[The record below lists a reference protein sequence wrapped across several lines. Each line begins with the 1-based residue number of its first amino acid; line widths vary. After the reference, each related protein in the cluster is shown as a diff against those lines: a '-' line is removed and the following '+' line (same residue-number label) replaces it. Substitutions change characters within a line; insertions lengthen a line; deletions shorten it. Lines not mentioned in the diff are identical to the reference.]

1 MERKVIVILDAFRWD
16 YISKSQTPFLYKF
29 KEQNL
34 YIKKLIASPGFC
46 ERSEIFTGLDPKKS
60 GNFLAYGLKNFD
72 ERKNRLFLF
81 KTLFLIEV
89 FIKKWFN
96 FNLTYKGKRINS
108 QKIIRFF
115 FNLLFRKTLRGSQ
128 LIPFDFFPFFDLTED
143 KFSMTT
149 LSEYPFNT
157 FFDFLHS
164 NKIKFSTKAFTNLNS
179 PSGLDDLDRIKLLE
193 NIVADKS
200 IQYSFL
206 YISEIDFLGHKL
218 GPNELLK
225 SNKLFKFDKKIKNLY
240 KRLKDI
246 DNNLKFIFIGDHGMQ
261 DVIQHIDVESKIIS
275 YTKKYNLKRGA
286 DVIWFIDS
294 NYFRIWF
301 FNNKKFNLSCFQ
313 NEVRFEEYGYY
324 LSLDK
329 LAEFNSESIKYG
341 DLLWCA
347 NDKAL
352 LYPNFFNSTKLKG
365 MHGYYSDSQDLFG
378 MAIIEND
385 KKDIIQKLP
394 LNEIKKYF

>member
-16 YISKSQTPFLYKF
+16 YISKNQTPFLHKF

-60 GNFLAYGLKNFD
+60 GNFLAYGLKNF
-72 ERKNRLFLF
+72 EKRKNRLFFF

-89 FIKKWFN
+89 FVKKWFN
-96 FNLTYKGKRINS
+96 FNLPYGGKRINS
-108 QKIIRFF
+108 QKLIRFF
-115 FNLLFRKTLRGSQ
+115 FNLIFNRTLRGSQ
-128 LIPFDFFPFFDLTED
+128 LIPFDFFPFFELTED

-157 FFDFLHS
+157 FFDLLHA

-193 NIVADKS
+193 NIIADKS
-200 IQYSFL
+200 IKYSFL

-225 SNKLFKFDKKIKNLY
+225 SNKLFKFDKKIKTLY

-246 DNNLKFIFIGDHGMQ
+246 DKSLKFIFIGDHGMQ

-275 YTKKYNLKRGA
+275 YTKKYNLKRGT

-329 LAEFNSESIKYG
+329 LAEFNSDSIKYG

-347 NDKAL
+347 NDKTL
-352 LYPNFFNSTKLKG
+352 IYPNFFNSTELKG

-385 KKDIIQKLP
+385 KKNLIQKLP
-394 LNEIKKYF
+394 LNEIKNYF

>member
-1 MERKVIVILDAFRWD
+1 MDRKVIVILDAFRWD
-16 YISKSQTPFLYKF
+16 YISKNQTPFLYNF

-34 YIKKLIASPGFC
+34 YIQNLVPSPGFC
-46 ERSEIFTGLDPKKS
+46 ERSEIFTGLNPKQS
-60 GNFLAYGLKNFD
+60 GNFLAYGLKNNF
-72 ERKNRLFLF
+72 KSNISTFFF

-115 FNLLFRKTLRGSQ
+115 FNLLFSKTLRGSQ
-128 LIPFDFFPFFDLTED
+128 LIPFDFFPFFELTED

-179 PSGLDDLDRIKLLE
+179 SSDLDDSTRIKLLE
-193 NIVADKS
+193 SIVSDKS
-200 IQYSFL
+200 ITYSFL

-218 GPNELLK
+218 GPKNLLK
-225 SNKLFKFDKKIKNLY
+225 SKKLSIFDKKIKTLY
-240 KRLKDI
+240 EKLKGVD
-246 DNNLKFIFIGDHGMQ
+246 DNLKFLFIGDHGMLN
-261 DVIQHIDVESKIIS
+261 VKEVFDVESMIIS
-275 YTKKYNLKRGA
+275 YVNRHNLKRGT

-301 FNNKKFNLSCFQ
+301 FRNKKFHLTSFQ
-313 NEVRFEEYGYY
+313 NEIFFDKYGDY
-324 LSLDK
+324 LNPDK
-329 LAEFNSESIKYG
+329 LAKFNLGSIRYG
-341 DLLWCA
+341 DLLWYA
-347 NDKAL
+347 HNNVL

-365 MHGYYSDSQDLFG
+365 MHGYYSDSEDLFG
-378 MAIIEND
+378 MAIIENN
-385 KKDIIQKLP
+385 KKDLIQKLP
-394 LNEIKKYF
+394 LNEIKNYF

>member
-1 MERKVIVILDAFRWD
+1 MDRKVIVILDAFRWD
-16 YISKSQTPFLYKF
+16 YISKNQTPFLYNF

-46 ERSEIFTGLDPKKS
+46 ERSEIFTGLNPKQS
-60 GNFLAYGLKNFD
+60 GNFLAYGLKNNF
-72 ERKNRLFLF
+72 KSNISTFFF

-115 FNLLFRKTLRGSQ
+115 FNLLFSKTLRGSQ
-128 LIPFDFFPFFDLTED
+128 LIPFDFFPFFELTED

-157 FFDFLHS
+157 FFDFL
-164 NKIKFSTKAFTNLNS
+164 NTNNIKFSTEAFTNLNS
-179 PSGLDDLDRIKLLE
+179 SSGLNDLDRIKLLE
-193 NIVADKS
+193 NIVADRSVK
-200 IQYSFL
+200 YSFL

-218 GPNELLK
+218 GPNGLLE
-225 SNKLFKFDKKIKNLY
+225 SNMLFKFDKKIKDLY

-246 DNNLKFIFIGDHGMQ
+246 DDNLKFIFVGDHGMQ
-261 DVIQHIDVESKIIS
+261 DVINNIDVESEIIS
-275 YTKKYNLKRGA
+275 YTNRHNLKRGS

-294 NYFRIWF
+294 NFFRVWF
-301 FNNKKFNLSCFQ
+301 FNNKKFHLSCFQ
-313 NEVRFEEYGYY
+313 DEVRFKEYGSY

-329 LAEFNSESIKYG
+329 LAEYNSDSIRYG
-341 DLLWCA
+341 DLLWYA
-347 NDKAL
+347 NDEVL
-352 LYPNFFNSTKLKG
+352 IYPNFFNSYKLKG

-385 KKDIIQKLP
+385 KKELIQNLP
-394 LNEIKKYF
+394 LNEIKNYF

>member
-1 MERKVIVILDAFRWD
+1 MKRKVIVLLDAFRWD
-16 YISKSQTPFLYKF
+16 YISNSHTPFLHEL

-34 YIKKLIASPGFC
+34 YIKKLVASPGFC
-46 ERSEIFTGLDPKKS
+46 ERSEIFTGLNPKKS

-72 ERKNRLFLF
+72 QPNNRIFF
-81 KTLFLIEV
+81 YKTLFLIEV
-89 FIKKWFN
+89 YIKKWFN

-115 FNLLFRKTLRGSQ
+115 FNLLFSKTLPGSQ
-128 LIPFDFFPFFDLTED
+128 LIPFDFFPFFELTED

-149 LSEYPFNT
+149 LSEYPLNT

-179 PSGLDDLDRIKLLE
+179 SSDLDDSARIKLLE
-193 NIVADKS
+193 TIVSDKS
-200 IQYSFL
+200 ITYSFL

-218 GPNELLK
+218 GPKELLK
-225 SNKLFKFDKKIKNLY
+225 SNLLFEFDKKIKKLY
-240 KRLKDI
+240 EKLKDI
-246 DNNLKFIFIGDHGMQ
+246 DDNLNFILIGDHGME
-261 DVIQHIDVESKIIS
+261 DVTKHIDVESKIIS
-275 YTKKYNLKRGA
+275 YIKRYNLKRGV

-301 FNNKKFNLSCFQ
+301 FINKKFHLSCFQ
-313 NEVRFEEYGYY
+313 NEVSFEEYGSY
-324 LSLDK
+324 LNLDK
-329 LAEFNSESIKYG
+329 LAEFNSDSIKYG

-347 NDKAL
+347 NDKTL
-352 LYPNFFNSTKLKG
+352 IYPNFFNSTELKG

-385 KKDIIQKLP
+385 KKDLIKKLP
-394 LNEIKKYF
+394 LNEIKNYF